1 MPDILTFS
9 DLSEW
14 CSQLMSETSRVISG
28 ASDTIRMLTAAILC
42 GGHVL
47 LEDLPGTGKTTLV
60 KAVTI
65 LTGCEGRRVQ
75 CTPDLMPADLTGYEI
90 LQQDASG
97 TRSMEFRK
105 GPVFTNILLADEI
118 NRMAPRSQAGLLEC
132 MAEHQVT
139 AGGKS
144 YALPE
149 PFLVIATQNPVELQ
163 GTFPLPEA
171 QLDRF
176 FMRLSMGMPDAE
188 QERAILKD
196 RQLTDPLD
204 TLSALTSPSE
214 LLSAQRMIRDV
225 RASDAVLDY
234 LLALVHATRSH
245 AKLRFGLSTRAALAL
260 RRAAQAFAAMDARD
274 HILPDDIK
282 AAWIPVCGHRIQAS
296 DGLLSDRKAAE
307 SVLSEIISSVE
318 VPKQ

>member
-196 RQLTDPLD
+196 HQLNDPLD

-260 RRAAQAFAAMDARD
+260 RRAAQALAAMDARD